1 MSMGINLTN
10 MTFINGYKLD
20 KYGPLSMELEKFGA
34 LSMGI
39 NLINMTNV
47 NGYKL
52 DKYGPSQ
59 WVIVV
64 DKIVNGLE

>member
-10 MTFINGYKLD
+10 MAPVNRYNLTNT
-20 KYGPLSMELEKFGA
+20 A
-34 LSMGI
+34 L
-39 NLINMTNV
+39 V

-64 DKIVNGLE
+64 EKMTIVNMLE